1 MLLCYLSVG
10 QEEIGLEEDSYEICY
25 NNACYQ
31 IGCGNLEAAMEKLKK
46 AEGLSELFVFAS
58 FLVFLSME

>member
-31 IGCGNLEAAMEKLKK
+31 IGHGNLEAAMEKLKK
-46 AEGLSELFVFAS
+46 AEGLSELFVFDY